1 MEVKDMIK
9 KVYQKSGVQVDDD
22 YIEYKMKDEEKVKD
36 FIRLYK
42 QEEIASM
49 NYILR
54 KPENNKVFTKFEL
67 EAMSIIDLFDRKV
80 IEISRI
86 IWDNKDDTKR
96 LEQIS
101 NQLNIELEKRKKE
114 EF

>member
-96 LEQIS
+96 LEQIL

>member
-54 KPENNKVFTKFEL
+54 KPENNKVFTKIKPIFK
-67 EAMSIIDLFDRKV
+67 SIEYGIKKQKGGNL
-80 IEISRI
+80 
-86 IWDNKDDTKR
+86 IW
-96 LEQIS
+96 EYQY
-101 NQLNIELEKRKKE
+101 
-114 EF
+114 

>member
-22 YIEYKMKDEEKVKD
+22 YIEYKMKDEEKVKA
-36 FIRLYK
+36 FMRLYK
-42 QEEIASM
+42 QEEIDSM

-54 KPENNKVFTKFEL
+54 KPKNNKVFTKFEI

-80 IEISRI
+80 VEISRI
-86 IWDNKDDTKR
+86 IWDNKDNTEK
-96 LEQIS
+96 LNQFL
-101 NQLNIELEKRKKE
+101 NQLNMEQKNKKE
-114 EF
+114 GI

>member
-1 MEVKDMIK
+1 
-9 KVYQKSGVQVDDD
+9 
-22 YIEYKMKDEEKVKD
+22 MKDEEKVKD

>member
-1 MEVKDMIK
+1 MIK

>member
-49 NYILR
+49 NYTLR

>member
-22 YIEYKMKDEEKVKD
+22 YIEYKMKDEEKVKN

-96 LEQIS
+96 LEQIL

>member
-1 MEVKDMIK
+1 MIK
-9 KVYQKSGVQVDDD
+9 KVYQKNGIQVDDD
-22 YIEYKMKDEEKVKD
+22 YIEYKMKDEQKVKD

-42 QEEIASM
+42 QEEIDSM

-54 KPENNKVFTKFEL
+54 KPENNSVFTKFEL
-67 EAMSIIDLFDRKV
+67 KAMSIIDLFDRKV
-80 IEISRI
+80 VEISRI

-101 NQLNIELEKRKKE
+101 NELNIELEKRKKE
-114 EF
+114 EK